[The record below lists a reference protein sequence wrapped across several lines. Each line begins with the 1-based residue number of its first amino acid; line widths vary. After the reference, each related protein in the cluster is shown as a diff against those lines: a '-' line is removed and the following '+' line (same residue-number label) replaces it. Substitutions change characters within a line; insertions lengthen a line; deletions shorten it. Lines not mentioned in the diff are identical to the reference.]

1 MEALR
6 RGLAYFL
13 VGAAVTVFVRVD
25 WSTPG
30 GVARRPGRVGE
41 LVAAAYAGD
50 GPAQAAALA
59 RIEGLGAVELGARP
73 VFRTLTEILAEPRVQ
88 VELVPEGSPTPG
100 RAACRSW
107 SAPKGVGKSM
117 LTLWTL
123 QAFEGRC
130 LYLDAEMSPAEI
142 AIRAEALGWDSD
154 TEKLTYVAWHDF
166 TALPA
171 ALRRRAL
178 ADVDL
183 VVLDSAGRAMGES
196 PTPPSAGRSSS
207 QGHSP
212 RF

>member
-41 LVAAAYAGD
+41 LVAAAY
-50 GPAQAAALA
+50 
-59 RIEGLGAVELGARP
+59 AVELGARP